1 MSSLQDCSVLSFI
14 FDNLLPSSQD
24 VGDKDTPALCR
35 VLIASLA
42 ACNHSPETQLQLA
55 SEIKLALQRALLLP
69 ETAEKHSR
77 IQSLASIIATV
88 IDACPVSGAIPN
100 QVTHYV
106 PSIKLINFDSI
117 VAYYYHYFY
126 HYCYYYLLCNNVI
139 YDVQTYKIM

>member
-1 MSSLQDCSVLSFI
+1 VQLFHMCSLQDCSVLSFL
-14 FDNLLPSSQD
+14 FDNLLPSTQD

-42 ACNHSPETQLQLA
+42 ACNHSPETQLHLA
-55 SEIKLALQRALLLP
+55 TEIKLALQRALTLP

-100 QVTHYV
+100 QVIQY
-106 PSIKLINFDSI
+106 L
-117 VAYYYHYFY
+117 YY
-126 HYCYYYLLCNNVI
+126 
-139 YDVQTYKIM
+139 